1 MHRDSLDLAC
11 WQIIMLFVTSPSK
24 LLRFVSTDFVALR
37 LFSFNIRQH
46 DRQILYFKLHVDGRK
61 FHCRRPHATVRPQVV
76 HRWPR
81 ASKSKGGLQQTVV
94 HRVNRRFIISSMNI
108 HQNCM
113 P

>member
-61 FHCRRPHATVRPQVV
+61 FHYQRPQVV
-76 HRWPR
+76 HRWC
-81 ASKSKGGLQQTVV
+81 SGINFHL
-94 HRVNRRFIISSMNI
+94 FIFTYYSAFAI
-108 HQNCM
+108 